1 MFAAAVL
8 RGDRFREGHGGTGG
22 GNCWDGWCV
31 ACPNLA
37 VSQSGGKKKEGCR
50 SNAIMVLACWSMM
63 VAVVDFGG
71 FGIFPD

>member
-1 MFAAAVL
+1 
-8 RGDRFREGHGGTGG
+8 
-22 GNCWDGWCV
+22 V